1 MVLHAIQTKSVLTFA
16 SVLVAG
22 LLLAPEGAS
31 IAVAGPDAGASTGT
45 VVDVSGAKRGAY
57 PLAIPVGV
65 NSDGAAAKEIAEVA
79 SFDLSIAGWFKVVDP
94 ASFLADLET
103 EKLSIE
109 PQKWKDVGAYGVI
122 KNKVVVTGDKVEIEF
137 KLYEVSKGTTPSL
150 EKTYK
155 GTKSDIRKLTHAWCN
170 EVVKFY
176 TNEAGFFGS
185 QIAFVVKKKGQS
197 QIMAMDFDGANP
209 YGVTRNKSINVLPA
223 WSPSGGQIAFTSYM
237 RNNPDLYV
245 VGAGGGRPKKISSQ
259 KGMNTGAAWSPDGS
273 KLAVTLSKDGNPEIY
288 VINASDGS
296 VVKRITNDKA
306 IDTSPA
312 WSPDGS
318 ELAFVSDRDGGPQ
331 IFVVSSSGGTAKR
344 VSFNGSY
351 NTTPTWSP
359 KKGQRLIAYTTR
371 DGGSYDIV
379 TYDIDSKTSVRITQG
394 QGNNE
399 EPSFAPNGR
408 AIAFASTRS
417 GGTGIYIANADGTG
431 KAQKVYA
438 GSATGV
444 DWGPAPSP

>member
-1 MVLHAIQTKSVLTFA
+1 MALHSLQTK
-16 SVLVAG
+16 G
-22 LLLAPEGAS
+22 LLKLVG
-31 IAVAGPDAGASTGT
+31 IVAVAALLVPVRAGVAAPDSG
-45 VVDVSGAKRGAY
+45 VVIDVSGAKRGAY

-65 NSDGAAAKEIAEVA
+65 DSDGAAAKEIADVA
-79 SFDLSIAGWFKVVDP
+79 SFDMAVAGWFKVLDP
-94 ASFLADLET
+94 AGFLADLAT
-103 EKLSIE
+103 EKLSIV
-109 PQKWKDVGAYGVI
+109 PQKWKDVGAYGVM
-122 KNKVVVTGDKVEIEF
+122 KYRVVVTGDSVEITF
-137 KLYEVSKGTTPSL
+137 KLFEVSKGTTPSL

-155 GTKSDIRKLTHAWCN
+155 GKKSELRKLTHAWCN
-170 EVVKFY
+170 EVVKYF
-176 TNEAGFFGS
+176 TNEPGFFGS
-185 QIAFVVKKKGQS
+185 QIAFVVKKKGAS
-197 QIMAMDFDGANP
+197 QIYAVDFDGANP

-259 KGMNTGAAWSPDGS
+259 KGMNTGGAWSPDGS

-296 VVKRITNDKA
+296 VVKRITNDKS

-318 ELAFVSDRDGGPQ
+318 ELAFVSDREGGPQ
-331 IFVVSSSGGTAKR
+331 IFVVSSGGGTAKR

-359 KKGQRLIAYTTR
+359 KSGTRVIAYTTR

-379 TYDIDSKTSVRITQG
+379 TLDLDSKKSTRITQG
-394 QGNNE
+394 EGNNE

-417 GGTGIYIANADGTG
+417 AGSGIYIANSDGTG
-431 KAQKVYA
+431 KAMKVYA
-438 GSATGV
+438 GSVTGV
-444 DWGPAPSP
+444 DWGPAPTP

>member
-1 MVLHAIQTKSVLTFA
+1 MALHSIQTNGVLRFA
-16 SVLVAG
+16 
-22 LLLAPEGAS
+22 
-31 IAVAGPDAGASTGT
+31 AVAAAAFLLVPAGTGVAAPDSG
-45 VVDVSGAKRGAY
+45 VVIDVTGAKRGAY
-57 PLAIPVGV
+57 PLAIPVAV
-65 NSDGAAAKEIAEVA
+65 NSDGAAAKEVADVA
-79 SFDLSIAGWFKVVDP
+79 SFDLAVAGWFKVLDP
-94 ASFLADLET
+94 ASFLADLSA

-122 KNKVVVTGDKVEIEF
+122 KSHVVVTGDNVELEF

-150 EKTYK
+150 EKSYK
-155 GTKSDIRKLTHAWCN
+155 GKKSDIRKLTHAWCN

-176 TNEAGFFGS
+176 TGEAGFFGS

-197 QIMAMDFDGANP
+197 QIYAVDFDGANP
-209 YGVTRNKSINVLPA
+209 YSVTRNKSINVLPA

-245 VGAGGGRPKKISSQ
+245 VGAGGGRPKKLSSQ

-273 KLAVTLSKDGNPEIY
+273 KIAVTLSKDGNPEIY
-288 VINASDGS
+288 VINATDGA
-296 VVKRITNDKA
+296 VIKRITNDKA
-306 IDTSPA
+306 IDTSPS

-318 ELAFVSDRDGGPQ
+318 ELAFVSDREGGPQ
-331 IFVVSSSGGTAKR
+331 IFVAPAGGGAAKR

-359 KKGQRLIAYTTR
+359 KQGTRVIAYTTR

-379 TYDIDSKTSVRITQG
+379 TLDLDSKKSTRITQG
-394 QGNNE
+394 EGNNE

-417 GGTGIYIANADGTG
+417 GGSGIYLANADGTG
-431 KAQKVYA
+431 KAMKVWG

>member
-1 MVLHAIQTKSVLTFA
+1 MALHPVQTQGGLRLAVVLGV
-16 SVLVAG
+16 VA
-22 LLLAPEGAS
+22 LAAAAP
-31 IAVAGPDAGASTGT
+31 AVADPDSSGQII
-45 VVDVSGAKRGAY
+45 DVNGAKRTAY
-57 PLAIPVGV
+57 PLAIPTGV
-65 NSDGAAAKEIAEVA
+65 NSDSAAATEVA
-79 SFDLSIAGWFKVVDP
+79 AVTSFDLSIAGWFKIVDP
-94 ASFLADLET
+94 SAFLADLSS
-103 EKLSIE
+103 EKMSIE

-122 KNKVVVTGDKVEIEF
+122 KNQVTVSGDTVAIEF

-150 EKTYK
+150 EKSYK
-155 GTKSDIRKLTHAWCN
+155 GKKSDIRSLTHAWCN

-176 TNEAGFFGS
+176 TGEYGFFGS
-185 QIAFVVKKKGQS
+185 HIAFVVKKKGQS
-197 QIMAMDFDGANP
+197 QIYAMDFDGANP

-245 VGAGGGRPKKISSQ
+245 VGAGGGRPKKISAQ

-296 VVKRITNDKA
+296 VVSRITKDKA

-318 ELAFVSDRDGGPQ
+318 ELAFVSDREGGPQ
-331 IFVVSSSGGTAKR
+331 IFVVSSSGGTATR
-344 VSFNGSY
+344 VSKNGSY

-359 KKGQRLIAYTTR
+359 RKGTRIIAYTTR

-379 TYDIDSKTSVRITQG
+379 TYDLDNKASVRVTQG
-394 QGNNE
+394 DGNNE

-417 GGTGIYIANADGTG
+417 GGSGIYIANADGTG
-431 KAQKVYA
+431 KAQKVYS
-438 GSATGV
+438 GSVTGV
-444 DWGPAPSP
+444 DWGPAP